1 MSVSNFVC
9 VDSERIEASRH
20 RTIPGGHTVLDAA
33 SGVFITADRAGN
45 LDLMM
50 PLIEAVGFM
59 NAADLA
65 EHAIDSDGVVVTH
78 RIRFHG
84 GGAAQ
89 IAFNLDGKF
98 VSFRGE
104 KILTESIG
112 TLLLIGRL
120 EHPSD

>member
-1 MSVSNFVC
+1 MSASNLIC

-20 RTIPGGHTVLDAA
+20 RTIPSGHTVLDAA

-45 LDLMM
+45 LNLMM

-59 NAADLA
+59 NAVDLA

-78 RIRFHG
+78 RIQFHG

-89 IAFNLDGKF
+89 IVFGSDGKF

-104 KILTESIG
+104 KILTESSG

-120 EHPSD
+120 EHLSD